1 MNATTWSRDLPDG
14 PSPLNDG
21 LVAPTRENAEITAL
35 ELIDHRGV
43 DWSRVKR
50 IAYLVHQYLRYD
62 YQGPIRDLDHRLVI
76 IPPEHYGDQSRI
88 FHRVAVSASN
98 AITQL
103 QRDDFG
109 NHVLQIGVPRV
120 RRTISFEAW
129 IIVERQ
135 AGQTSLRLPEE
146 ALTDRRLLEPSP
158 LTQVDEALGRAARE
172 LAAEGLRGL
181 PLAMRINSWVYRAM
195 HYGHGV
201 TGVSTT
207 AAEAFALKRGVCQ
220 DYAHVMLAL
229 CRELGLPA
237 RYVSG
242 HLIGEGGTHAWVEV
256 LVPVRSGGRVEAEV
270 VALDPTHD
278 RAATLSYVTVAL
290 GRDYGDVAPTS
301 GTYRARHAGELSS
314 RRRVAL
320 TAVDYEMRTA

>member
-1 MNATTWSRDLPDG
+1 MNTTTWSRDLADG
-14 PSPLNDG
+14 SDTRQALLSP
-21 LVAPTRENAEITAL
+21 ARENAEITAL

-98 AITQL
+98 AVTRL

-109 NHVLQIGVPRV
+109 NHVLGIGVPRV

-129 IIVERQ
+129 IVVERE
-135 AGQTSLRLPEE
+135 AGRVPLLLPEE
-146 ALTDRRLLEPSP
+146 ALTDRRLLEPSA
-158 LTQVDEALGRAARE
+158 LTEADEALRRAARD
-172 LAAEGLRGL
+172 LAADGLQGL
-181 PLAMRINSWVYRAM
+181 PLAMRINSWVYQAM

-207 AAEAFALKRGVCQ
+207 AAQAFALKRGVCQ
-220 DYAHVMLAL
+220 DYAHVMLAI
-229 CRELGLPA
+229 CRELGIPS

-256 LVPVRSGGRVEAEV
+256 LVPVRSGTGVEAQV

-278 RAATLSYVTVAL
+278 RAVTLSYVTVAL

-301 GTYRARHAGELSS
+301 GTYRARHSGELSS